1 MSVESRPLRV
11 LMVLESVYPAS
22 RGGGAEA
29 QVRTLSKGLRARGQR
44 VTVLAPMLS
53 HGPQERISRVDGVP
67 VCRLRYPRIRLLGGP
82 LLWLCLA
89 WFLFSRRHRY
99 DVWHVHIAHH
109 LGAVCAVMGK
119 WLHKRVLIKV
129 SGWWEMER
137 GTLAADAWPLS
148 RLAYHCLLKADK
160 WLAISRR
167 IAADL
172 ARKGIPASRIEL
184 VPNAVNTARFRD
196 IKRTAND
203 APRFVFIGRLVDEK
217 GLDTLI
223 QAFADTVQSYPAASL
238 LIVGTG
244 LLVTHLQTL
253 VAQLG
258 ITDRVTFA
266 GHRDDI
272 EACLA
277 DANIGVLP
285 SRIEGLSNTLLESMA
300 SGLPMVASRISGNE
314 DFVRPGETGWLFEP
328 DDRVGLADC
337 LRNAAACT
345 PREREALGEN
355 ARIVVERQA
364 GLDRV
369 LNRLMELY
377 RDNTQALPGTE
388 VSKRSA

>member
-1 MSVESRPLRV
+1 MSTESRPLRV

-29 QVRTLSKGLRARGQR
+29 QVRTLSSGLRTRGQR
-44 VTVLAPMLS
+44 VTVLAPMLA
-53 HGPQERISRVDGVP
+53 HGPQQRISRVDGVP

-82 LLWLCLA
+82 LLWLGLA

-99 DVWHVHIAHH
+99 DVWHVHIAHY

-129 SGWWEMER
+129 SGWWELER
-137 GTLAADAWPLS
+137 GTLAADAWPLA

-160 WLAISRR
+160 WLAISQR
-167 IAADL
+167 IACDL
-172 ARKGIPASRIEL
+172 ARKGISSSRIEL

-196 IKRTAND
+196 IKRTSND
-203 APRFVFIGRLVDEK
+203 APRFVFIGRLVEEK

-223 QAFADTVQSYPAASL
+223 QAFADTVQSYRAASL

-244 LLVTHLQTL
+244 LLMTSLQAL
-253 VAQLG
+253 VKQLG
-258 ITDRVTFA
+258 IADRVTFA

-314 DFVRPGETGWLFEP
+314 DFVQPGETGWLFEP
-328 DDRVGLADC
+328 DDRAGLADC

-345 PREREALGEN
+345 PRERQALGEN
-355 ARIVVERQA
+355 ARIAVERQA

-377 RDNTQALPGTE
+377 RDDAHAVLGTE
-388 VSKRSA
+388 VSKWSA